1 MSAMLTQDDRM
12 AALLADAMTLSE
24 AERAELSRWLSGLVQ
39 VGVTLDPDSVRAAG
53 ADGIR
58 GLFPAAA

>member
-24 AERAELSRWLSGLVQ
+24 PEQTELYRWLSGLVR
-39 VGVTLDPDSVRAAG
+39 VCVALVPKSVRTAG
-53 ADGIR
+53 NEGVRARFQRDY
-58 GLFPAAA
+58 